1 MNRYKIRD
9 NAFKLLFLT
18 GFYNEEDWQDQINLY
33 FEMPELAGTDKISQ
47 DAVKTKYEAVRS
59 RIAEIDDRINEV
71 TSGWK
76 TDRMGKVDLNIL
88 RLAVYEM
95 CYDDDVPAGVAINEA
110 VELGKTYGQDNS
122 AAFINGVL
130 AKLV

>member
-18 GFYNEEDWQDQINLY
+18 EFYNEEDRQDQIELY
-33 FEMPELAGTDKISQ
+33 FEMPELAGTDKESQ
-47 DAVKTKYEAVRS
+47 DAVLGRYEAVRN
-59 RIAEIDDRINEV
+59 RVEEIDAKINEV

-76 TDRMGKVDLNIL
+76 TERMGRVDLNIL

-95 CYDDDVPAGVAINEA
+95 CYDENVPAGVAINEA

-130 AKLV
+130 ARLV